1 MLAPAPAPA
10 VFRFSRPA
18 ARRGGGSRRRRGD
31 DVDVPWKRGGRR
43 STEVAPTH
51 FRGADIPRRRE
62 SRRRRGCK
70 IDIPRR
76 RESRRRRGRGR
87 GCFVAESRRAR
98 RERKRRREGAVA
110 RDVQLRLEAFQRR
123 RLAPVLHALFL
134 LFFRFRPRVWVDDVV
149 LRRLRDK
156 TTRVGADDVVSL
168 RKTTSAADASQT
180 GRAETRSPTSACP
193 YTRQCQHT
201 IGRNG
206 ARRLARR
213 QRGRRPRAD
222 AANVSDFDA
231 VRPPATRRWRRRPS
245 FDARRAS
252 PAIATC
258 AVTNHSSVRN
268 SN

>member
-156 TTRVGADDVVSL
+156 
-168 RKTTSAADASQT
+168 
-180 GRAETRSPTSACP
+180 
-193 YTRQCQHT
+193 
-201 IGRNG
+201 
-206 ARRLARR
+206 
-213 QRGRRPRAD
+213 
-222 AANVSDFDA
+222 
-231 VRPPATRRWRRRPS
+231 
-245 FDARRAS
+245 RRAS
-252 PAIATC
+252 APTTLCPYARQHPLPTPAKPGAPRRVRRRRRVLTQGNANIPSAETGLADWRVGSGDAARVPTPQTSPISTRSGRLPLGDGA
-258 AVTNHSSVRN
+258 AVLLSTLGARLRR
-268 SN
+268 